1 MLTLTFSGLC
11 KLNAQSNSRT
21 DHFMDS
27 LMKKEHVP
35 GLAYAVVKEGTVIST
50 GTLGKAA
57 IPYNIPVNRATVF
70 QLASTSKIFC
80 SLLLA
85 RLFDQYLLK
94 PGDPISKYIDS
105 VPKEWEKINILQL
118 ASHQSGIKISDY
130 SKTYHSKKAVDIA
143 KKLPIEYEPGSR
155 SSYVSSD
162 YWVLQYII
170 EKVTGLKYFAALTKM
185 VLTPLGLTHTFVNN
199 PKTGYF
205 TDLDIIPEIAQE
217 YHWFNEDSTL
227 RINQMWF
234 SESGYTAGGIYS
246 SIDDMIKLA
255 QVFDKGNFL
264 SAASRALI
272 TRPAMLNDG
281 KPGYY
286 GLGLIVTPDY
296 QGHYLVEHSGGPA
309 LADFVR
315 FEKEKLTVIVLTN
328 NRGLY
333 PYFAKSL
340 ATLFV
345 PGLAMPEI
353 PKGWR

>member
-1 MLTLTFSGLC
+1 MMAMTITGLSTLH
-11 KLNAQSNSRT
+11 AQSTRRIDT
-21 DHFMDS
+21 FMDS

-35 GLAYAVVKEGTVIST
+35 GLAYAVIKEGNVIST
-50 GTLGKAA
+50 GTLGKAS
-57 IPYNIPVNRATVF
+57 IPYNVAVNRATAF
-70 QLASTSKIFC
+70 QMASASKIFC

-85 RLFDQYLLK
+85 RLFDQDMLK

-118 ASHQSGIKISDY
+118 ASHQSGIRISDY
-130 SKTYHSKKAVDIA
+130 SKTYSSKKAVDIA
-143 KKLPIEYEPGSR
+143 KTMPVEFEPGSR

-185 VLTPLGLTHTFVNN
+185 VLAPLGLTHTFVNN
-199 PKTGYF
+199 PKTGF
-205 TDLDIIPEIAQE
+205 LTDLDIIPGIAQE
-217 YHWFNEDSTL
+217 YHWFDQDSTL

-246 SIDDMIKLA
+246 SIDDMIKVA

-264 SAASRALI
+264 SPESRALI
-272 TRPAMLNDG
+272 TRPSMLNDG

-286 GLGLIVTPDY
+286 GLGLIITQDY

-315 FEKEKLTVIVLTN
+315 FEKENLTVIVLTN

-333 PYFAKSL
+333 PYFAKAL
-340 ATLFV
+340 ATHFI
-345 PGLAMPEI
+345 PGLTMPEK
-353 PKGWR
+353 PKGGR